1 MDILFKLAPFISI
14 ILVFI
19 TWSVVY
25 VNATKISSRTETK
38 SINDEVIKMINKI
51 NDSALSFWSEDVGNI
66 TKEKLSLFRVCISSE
81 ILKLLKYN
89 EILSC
94 RGLGLSMEALAE
106 FNDIV
111 TLNCESM
118 LTGKLSDTEIELK
131 LNGIIGVSAQMQ
143 IDLYKQYE
151 QVYKIIP
158 PGSIFISLV
167 SLILN
172 YDKKLKKEIDDIY
185 K

>member
-1 MDILFKLAPFISI
+1 MEILFKLAPLISI
-14 ILVFI
+14 ILVFF
-19 TWSVVY
+19 TWSMVY

-51 NDSALSFWSEDVGNI
+51 NESALSFWSAKKGSI
-66 TKEKLSLFRVCISSE
+66 TKNELSLFRVCISSE

-89 EILSC
+89 EILSV
-94 RGLGLSMEALAE
+94 RDLGISTEALAE

-111 TLNCESM
+111 TLDCESM
-118 LTGKLSDTEIELK
+118 LVGKLSDTEIESK
-131 LNGIIGVSAQMQ
+131 LNGIISISAQMQ

-151 QVYKIIP
+151 RVYKIIP
-158 PGSIFISLV
+158 PGSIFLSLA
-167 SLILN
+167 SLISN
-172 YDKKLKKEIDDIY
+172 YSKKLEKEVDDIY